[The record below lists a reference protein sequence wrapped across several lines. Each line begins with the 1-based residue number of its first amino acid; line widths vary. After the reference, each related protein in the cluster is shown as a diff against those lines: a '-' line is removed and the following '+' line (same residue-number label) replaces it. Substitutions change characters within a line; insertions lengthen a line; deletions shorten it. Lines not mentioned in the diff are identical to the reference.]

1 MLFKLIRSV
10 PSRVLASI
18 PIPAPVS
25 SKLPAAHTNNH
36 DAIDGNEP
44 KSKSSFTRLLS
55 LSRSDFGIVVCGF
68 VSLCVAAASG
78 TFIPHYTG
86 VIIDCIVSNSAD
98 FNTNMLMLLVVC
110 IAQAVFTGGRG
121 FCMSI
126 AIARLKVRLQ
136 EMLFRSIVMQE
147 QAFFDTSSTGEL
159 VSRLSSDTTKVGDM
173 VSLNINIFLRSFIAA
188 GGSLVFMFSLS
199 WRLTIVTFSILPATI
214 ILSKVYGKWVQALSE
229 RAQTRMADC
238 NKRAESCLSSIA
250 TVRSFAAEQKEAD
263 MYANSFQVWVCAFL
277 SLCHRF
283 RYCVSLSEYYLESM
297 REAKGYGM

>member
-1 MLFKLIRSV
+1 MPHITSQPSLGAYYWSMCCVIVTASCMHPFLLSKLIRSV

-18 PIPAPVS
+18 SPSPPLHTAS
-25 SKLPAAHTNNH
+25 SSSSSGPLTAPAAVE
-36 DAIDGNEP
+36 EP
-44 KSKSSFTRLLS
+44 TSKEESEGKSSFIRLLS
-55 LSRSDFGIVVCGF
+55 LSRSDILIVVCGF
-68 VSLCVAAASG
+68 TSLCVAAATG

-86 VIIDCIVSNSAD
+86 VIIDCIVAASSD
-98 FNTNMLMLLVVC
+98 FNFNMFMLLAVC
-110 IAQAVFTGGRG
+110 VAQAVFTGGRG

-188 GGSLVFMFSLS
+188 VGSLAFMFSLS

-214 ILSKVYGKWVQALSE
+214 ILSQVYGKWIQALSE
-229 RAQTRMADC
+229 RAQTRMAHC
-238 NKRAESCLSSIA
+238 NKKAESCLSSIA

-263 MYANSFQVWVCAFL
+263 S
-277 SLCHRF
+277 
-283 RYCVSLSEYYLESM
+283 CVN
-297 REAKGYGM
+297 A